1 MVFSLFKKKTQKMP
15 EREVMRPKPAFAPP
29 PAVAEQPA
37 TQDGAVKVPEP
48 LPDLEFTTDGASGE
62 KPVTGKSQPKTK
74 EEMAFAMSE
83 FEREYTES
91 DVMAID
97 VNHGAESIQSD
108 IEQVAVIY
116 ANGQDTV
123 VRPLLE
129 SLLGAYPGTEGLRLW
144 QMLFDFLQL
153 SGDRAAFDK
162 LSGEF
167 VQTCEM
173 SPPPWRQVK
182 P

>member
-15 EREVMRPKPAFAPP
+15 EREVMRPKPAFAPT

-37 TQDGAVKVPEP
+37 TQDEAVKVPEP

-62 KPVTGKSQPKTK
+62 KPATGKSQPKTK

-116 ANGQDTV
+116 ANGQDTDRSSV
-123 VRPLLE
+123 ARVAAGR
-129 SLLGAYPGTEGLRLW
+129 
-144 QMLFDFLQL
+144 L
-153 SGDRAAFDK
+153 SGDGRPAPVADAVRFPAI
-162 LSGEF
+162 E
-167 VQTCEM
+167 
-173 SPPPWRQVK
+173 R
-182 P
+182 